1 MKTSK
6 KLVFFGTEDFS
17 LPSLQRLVEHDFN
30 VIAVVTKPDSA
41 RGRSKALIAPAVKS
55 YAVSQ
60 KIPVMQPEKLGEY
73 EDKLRELGADAGV
86 LVSYGKIL
94 PERILDVFSP
104 IGVINVHPSLLP
116 RYRGPS
122 PIEAAIVHGDT
133 ETGLSI
139 MKLTKGMDEGPVYA
153 QTTIDLDGSETRP
166 TLTASL
172 ANAGAAYLIE
182 TLPRILS
189 GELTATPQQNN
200 GVSYTTL
207 LSKDLGILDP
217 LTDIADVLER
227 KIRAYL
233 NYPKTRLTFNN
244 IEVIITSAKVVTDK
258 SAAPFVIECANK
270 TFLSIEELIAPS
282 GKRMS
287 GEAFLR
293 GYLPTPQD

>member
-17 LPSLQRLVEHDFN
+17 LPSLQRLIENDFD

-41 RGRSKALIAPAVKS
+41 RGRSKVLIAPTVKS
-55 YAVSQ
+55 YAESLN
-60 KIPVMQPEKLGEY
+60 IPVLQPEKLGKC
-73 EDKLRELGADAGV
+73 EDEFRELGADAAV

-94 PERILDVFSP
+94 PERILNVFSP

-133 ETGLSI
+133 ETGISI
-139 MKLTKGMDEGPVYA
+139 MRLTKGMDEGPIFA
-153 QTTIDLDGSETRP
+153 QTTVTLDGTETRP

-189 GELTATPQQNN
+189 GELTATPQQND

-217 LTDIADVLER
+217 LTDTADALER

-233 NYPKTRLTFNN
+233 NYPKTRLTFKNF
-244 IEVIITSAKVVTDK
+244 EVIITSAKVVSDK
-258 SAAPFVIECANK
+258 SAAPLVIECSNN

>member
-1 MKTSK
+1 
-6 KLVFFGTEDFS
+6 
-17 LPSLQRLVEHDFN
+17 
-30 VIAVVTKPDSA
+30 
-41 RGRSKALIAPAVKS
+41 
-55 YAVSQ
+55 VSQ
-60 KIPVMQPEKLGEY
+60 NIPVLQPEKLGGY
-73 EDKLRELGADAGV
+73 EDKLRELGADAAV

-133 ETGLSI
+133 ETGISI

-153 QTTIDLDGSETRP
+153 QTTIDLDGTETRP

-172 ANAGAAYLIE
+172 ANAGAVYLIE

-189 GELTATPQQNN
+189 GELTGTPQQND

-217 LTDIADVLER
+217 LTDTADVLER

-233 NYPKTRLTFNN
+233 NYPKTRLTFKN

-258 SAAPFVIECANK
+258 YAAPLVIECADD